1 MGDPSAPAQAVSGSR
16 MSGRI
21 VVIGG
26 GEHARVVIEALRSAF
41 GDREPAGFV
50 DPESCDETRT
60 RLGVERLG
68 GEDVLEQYP
77 GLRGI
82 LGFAALETRQRR
94 VEAVGRLAPQLVGWA
109 TVLHPTAWVSPTATV
124 GEGAV
129 ILAGAIVQT
138 GARIGAHCVVNTGA
152 IVEHDVVLGEHA
164 QLAPGVILGGG
175 VEVGPAAYIGL
186 GAVVRDHVSVGPGA
200 TVGMGAVVV
209 RNVAAEARVM
219 GVPAR

>member
-1 MGDPSAPAQAVSGSR
+1 

-21 VVIGG
+21 VLIGG
-26 GEHARVVIEALRSAF
+26 GEHARVVIEALRSTL
-41 GDREPAGFV
+41 GVREPAGFV
-50 DPESCDETRT
+50 DPKPCDETCV

-68 GEDVLEQYP
+68 DEEQLDRHP
-77 GLRGI
+77 GLLGV

-94 VEAVGRLAPQLVGWA
+94 ADAVRRLSPRLAGWA
-109 TVLHPTAWVSPTATV
+109 AVIHSTAWVSPTAIV

-129 ILAGAIVQT
+129 ILAGAVVQT
-138 GARIGAHCVVNTGA
+138 GAHVGAHCVVNTGA
-152 IVEHDVVLGEHA
+152 IVEHDVVLGEHT
-164 QLAPGVILGGG
+164 QLAPGAILGGG
-175 VEVGPAAYIGL
+175 VRIGAGAYIGL
-186 GAVVRDHVSVGPGA
+186 GAAVRDHVSVGSGA